1 MDYYQLDTETAKDY
15 VRSLPEMQTIF
26 SDLDGLDNLDVQE
39 VGDGNLNF
47 VFIIS
52 NRKNPEETVVLKQAV
67 PFLRVVG
74 ESWPLSRER
83 MNSEVNAL
91 RFQHDLCPDL
101 VPAIFHSSEDMSVV
115 IMQNLNKHKILRGEI
130 ILGKKFP
137 KLAEDV
143 STFLAKT
150 LFFSSDF
157 FQTPDIKKPDVA
169 KTINTELC
177 KITEDFVFTH
187 PYEDNDTN
195 DYNPELSDT
204 AKALIQQDSAVRA
217 AVGEMK
223 YAFMT
228 QAESLL
234 HGDLHIGSIMAN
246 ENDTYVID
254 PEFGFYGPMGF
265 DIGAMIG
272 NLFLSYFSHDYRQ
285 REMGNDPTEYRA
297 WLLENIEAIWQQFES
312 KFLDLWREHDAQT
325 DAPFLGADLNGESAE
340 AYRQLFMQKL
350 FAETIGFAACKMM
363 RRIVGLAKVADI
375 ADIPD
380 LKERAKA
387 EENVLKMGSYM
398 VVNRREFKTIQALT
412 DLAKSTSPL
421 SGTE

>member
-1 MDYYQLDTETAKDY
+1 MEYYQLDSKTVADY
-15 VRSLPEMQTIF
+15 IRPLPEMKAIF
-26 SDLDGLDNLDVQE
+26 SSFDDLLIE
-39 VGDGNLNF
+39 EIGDGNLNF

-52 NRKNPEETVVLKQAV
+52 NRQKLEETVILKQAV

-91 RFQHDLCPDL
+91 RYQQSLCNDL
-101 VPAIFHSSEDMSVV
+101 VPKIFHSSEDMSVV
-115 IMQNLNKHKILRGEI
+115 IMQNLNNHKILRGEI
-130 ILGKKFP
+130 ILGKRFP
-137 KLAEDV
+137 KFANDISE
-143 STFLAKT
+143 FLAKT
-150 LFFSSDF
+150 LFHSSDLY
-157 FQTPDIKKPDVA
+157 QPADKKKADVA
-169 KTINTELC
+169 KTINIELC

-195 DYNPELSDT
+195 DYNPELSEHVI
-204 AKALIQQDSAVRA
+204 ALIQQDPQVRA

-234 HGDLHIGSIMAN
+234 HGDLHIGSVMAN
-246 ENDTYVID
+246 EDETYVID
-254 PEFGFYGPMGF
+254 PEFAFYGPMGF

-272 NLFLSYFSHDYRQ
+272 NLLLSYFSQDYRQ
-285 REMGNDPTEYRA
+285 HAMGNDPADYRE
-297 WLLENIEAIWQQFES
+297 WLLQTTENIWQGFEE
-312 KFLDLWREHDAQT
+312 KFLALWREHDKT
-325 DAPFLGADLNGESAE
+325 SVSPFLGADLDGESAE
-340 AYRQLFMQKL
+340 EFRKQFLQKL
-350 FAETIGFAACKMM
+350 FVDTVGFAACKMM

-380 LKERAKA
+380 LKARAKA
-387 EENVLKMGSYM
+387 EEQVLRMGSYM
-398 VVNRREFKTIQALT
+398 VVHRHEFTSIQALT

-421 SGTE
+421 NGVE

>member
-1 MDYYQLDTETAKDY
+1 MEYYQLDSKTVADY
-15 VRSLPEMQTIF
+15 IRPLPEMKAIF
-26 SDLDGLDNLDVQE
+26 SSFDDLLIE
-39 VGDGNLNF
+39 EIGDGNLNF

-52 NRKNPEETVVLKQAV
+52 NRQKLEETVILKQAV

-91 RFQHDLCPDL
+91 RYQQSLCNDL
-101 VPAIFHSSEDMSVV
+101 VPKIFHSSEDMSVV
-115 IMQNLNKHKILRGEI
+115 IMQNLNNHKILRGEI
-130 ILGKKFP
+130 ILGKRFP
-137 KLAEDV
+137 KFANDISE
-143 STFLAKT
+143 FLAKT
-150 LFFSSDF
+150 LFHSSDLY
-157 FQTPDIKKPDVA
+157 QPADKKKADVA
-169 KTINTELC
+169 KTINIELC

-195 DYNPELSDT
+195 DYNPELSEHVI
-204 AKALIQQDSAVRA
+204 ALIQQNPQVRA

-234 HGDLHIGSIMAN
+234 HGDLHIGSVMAN
-246 ENDTYVID
+246 EDETYVID
-254 PEFGFYGPMGF
+254 PEFAFYGPMGF

-272 NLFLSYFSHDYRQ
+272 NLLLSYFSQDYRQ
-285 REMGNDPTEYRA
+285 HAMGNDPADYRE
-297 WLLENIEAIWQQFES
+297 WLLQTTENIWQGFEE
-312 KFLDLWREHDAQT
+312 KFLALWREHDKASVS
-325 DAPFLGADLNGESAE
+325 PFLGADLDGESAE
-340 AYRQLFMQKL
+340 EFRKQFLQKL
-350 FAETIGFAACKMM
+350 FVDTVGFAACKMM

-380 LKERAKA
+380 LKARAKA
-387 EENVLKMGSYM
+387 EEQVLRMGSYM
-398 VVNRREFKTIQALT
+398 VVHRHEFTSIQALT

-421 SGTE
+421 NGVE